1 MRNAREDVLAAAE
14 SWVSATEAIATADA
28 VESRDRYAEIERA
41 EAEISLVTAV
51 QRLRAERRSGL
62 H

>member
-1 MRNAREDVLAAAE
+1 MRSARDEVLAAAE

-28 VESRDRYAEIERA
+28 VEIRDRYAEIERA

-51 QRLRAERRSGL
+51 QRWRAEKRARL
-62 H
+62 N